1 MFIYLLSSFAFL
13 TGVKAILGIQNQRS
27 KAAAHEAAFVH
38 YLKEGNRQGCSI
50 RREKKWREFG
60 KTMRKTS
67 VKFRYYFFLV
77 SDTQRVTLQSM
88 EDEIDKL
95 SQAIQATTIEV
106 DRGKE
111 NIENEGMKMQKLT
124 NGKDQLWEFKIRA
137 LIWKLH

>member
-1 MFIYLLSSFAFL
+1 
-13 TGVKAILGIQNQRS
+13 
-27 KAAAHEAAFVH
+27 
-38 YLKEGNRQGCSI
+38 
-50 RREKKWREFG
+50 
-60 KTMRKTS
+60 MRKTS

-124 NGKDQLWEFKIRA
+124 NGKDQL
-137 LIWKLH
+137 

>member
-1 MFIYLLSSFAFL
+1 
-13 TGVKAILGIQNQRS
+13 
-27 KAAAHEAAFVH
+27 
-38 YLKEGNRQGCSI
+38 
-50 RREKKWREFG
+50 
-60 KTMRKTS
+60 MRKTS
-67 VKFRYYFFLV
+67 VKFRYCFFLV

>member
-1 MFIYLLSSFAFL
+1 
-13 TGVKAILGIQNQRS
+13 
-27 KAAAHEAAFVH
+27 
-38 YLKEGNRQGCSI
+38 
-50 RREKKWREFG
+50 
-60 KTMRKTS
+60 MRKTS

-106 DRGKE
+106 DRGEE